1 MGIPQ
6 VGPHRYPV
14 ASFAQDTMCKKTTMF
29 KSAAFY
35 AIFTDH
41 SRGLLRLF
49 YL

>member
-1 MGIPQ
+1 
-6 VGPHRYPV
+6 
-14 ASFAQDTMCKKTTMF
+14 MF

-49 YL
+49 YRSLRFRIAA